1 MSRSLSTN
9 ETPSDQVELSDEQ
22 AEALSGSLKALA
34 ADAGGKSWRW
44 RDSCSYRRLT
54 FDGGQDG
61 GALRGTVHV
70 SDGTADVSMADGVR
84 EFIEAANPQAVQA
97 LVLWAE
103 QLRRRAMA
111 AEELANCAV
120 DSLRELSDMYQH
132 AWDTDNGNLVMLAES
147 IPRFEAAHGKAQAFL
162 LDFDAQKKK

>member
-1 MSRSLSTN
+1 M
-9 ETPSDQVELSDEQ
+9 ELSDEQ

-34 ADAGGKSWRW
+34 AEAGGRSWRW
-44 RDSCSYRRLT
+44 RDLT

-84 EFIEAANPQAVQA
+84 EFIGAANPQAVQA

-103 QLRRRAMA
+103 ELRRRAMA

-120 DSLRELSDMYQH
+120 DSLRKLSDMYQH